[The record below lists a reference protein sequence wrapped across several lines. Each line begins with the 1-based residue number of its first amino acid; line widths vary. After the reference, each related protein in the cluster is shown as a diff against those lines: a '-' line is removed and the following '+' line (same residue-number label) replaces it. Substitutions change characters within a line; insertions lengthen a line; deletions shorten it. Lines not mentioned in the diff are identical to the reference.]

1 MDKEETALKRS
12 MKTLILLGVLALFI
26 GGYYLVSSLTQT
38 QSVTEEE
45 GAFAL
50 SDITLDTLAGMS
62 WTRDETEYHF
72 VQNEE
77 GLWEKSDDAA
87 FPVNQEALEAL
98 AEDLTGLEATR
109 RLENVGELADYGLEE
124 PVFSLTAQLSDGSS
138 LTYAMGDE
146 TAFADG
152 YYMSVSNE
160 EGVLYIVEDSL
171 DDLFSDNLTAL
182 AQLEEIPEA
191 ESYDRLVVGTALDAT
206 YVDDSVSLDPAQHW
220 YVTGTSE
227 ALDGDALEGLADALN
242 GLTWQELVEYNA
254 SQDALAQ
261 YGLTDAATALSLLS
275 GKETQRSVLIGA
287 EDDNGDFYARLPDSS
302 MVYLV
307 SSDSVSDLL
316 DAGVETLFEPTL
328 VGLPADNLSRMT
340 FALSGSAQE
349 RVVERTVTEVEVAE
363 ETAEETETS
372 EDAETDETD
381 ETTTTIEE
389 VEVVTVDGVEA
400 DAQTVK
406 DAYALLT
413 ALEGTARVEDAS
425 DGECLLEVSVL
436 SDAGQSLTVRF
447 LSYDVDSYLASTG
460 GDYALLVPASDVD
473 TLIRSLRQLP

>member
-1 MDKEETALKRS
+1 MKRS
-12 MKTLILLGVLALFI
+12 MKTVILLGVLALFI

-50 SDITLDTLAGMS
+50 SDISLDTLAGMS

-152 YYMSVSNE
+152 FYMSVSNE

-275 GKETQRSVLIGA
+275 GEETQRSVLIGA

-349 RVVERTVTEVEVAE
+349 RVVERTVSQAEAAE
-363 ETAEETETS
+363 ETAEEAEPTEDVETT
-372 EDAETDETD
+372 EEAETGEDV
-381 ETTTTIEE
+381 ETTEE
-389 VEVVTVDGVEA
+389 VEVFTVDGVEA

-413 ALEGTARVEDAS
+413 ALEGTARVEDNA

-436 SDAGQSLTVRF
+436 GDAGQSLTVRF

>member
-12 MKTLILLGVLALFI
+12 MKTVILLGVLALFI

-50 SDITLDTLAGMS
+50 SDISLDTLAGMS

-191 ESYDRLVVGTALDAT
+191 ES
-206 YVDDSVSLDPAQHW
+206 
-220 YVTGTSE
+220 
-227 ALDGDALEGLADALN
+227 
-242 GLTWQELVEYNA
+242 
-254 SQDALAQ
+254 
-261 YGLTDAATALSLLS
+261 
-275 GKETQRSVLIGA
+275 
-287 EDDNGDFYARLPDSS
+287 
-302 MVYLV
+302 
-307 SSDSVSDLL
+307 
-316 DAGVETLFEPTL
+316 
-328 VGLPADNLSRMT
+328 
-340 FALSGSAQE
+340 
-349 RVVERTVTEVEVAE
+349 
-363 ETAEETETS
+363 
-372 EDAETDETD
+372 
-381 ETTTTIEE
+381 
-389 VEVVTVDGVEA
+389 
-400 DAQTVK
+400 
-406 DAYALLT
+406 
-413 ALEGTARVEDAS
+413 
-425 DGECLLEVSVL
+425 
-436 SDAGQSLTVRF
+436 
-447 LSYDVDSYLASTG
+447 
-460 GDYALLVPASDVD
+460 
-473 TLIRSLRQLP
+473 